1 MLKAFQE
8 SKKEK
13 IKNTVTTET
22 ADMADSQL
30 IPRRVTS
37 EDEDLVIDRE
47 NQAAPDSKTQQNGT
61 AAKVTPTDDGVPETS
76 DEVRSGGNLDA
87 AAKEANVSEEQFD
100 EQQKSA
106 AAALKQQAQNE
117 AEAAKYLAA
126 ARMANNPLHMMAQ
139 GARMGL
145 TGAVP
150 PMVWPSNA
158 AAAAAYSQASF
169 VANHGSPASAS
180 AAAGMAAAAAA
191 AQSSQSTGPQTLLYT
206 VGFGIDPRQSVSN
219 GWDATEAAVR
229 ALRDAMERSTVRLPP
244 SGQGNPFQI
253 HVKIGV
259 PPRQDIISRLEPMN
273 VDMSRITSILPRSI
287 PVMPIDIVVGGLS
300 VSGHDDP
307 DVSIC
312 SAVACVTVQTNAN
325 TNPINQERHAWE
337 RASVAANPGGLH
349 PMMNQMSHA
358 PIEGNPAWSS
368 NLERQQQQQKSQPQ
382 EDRRKYNRTD
392 SMEMLA
398 RISEQV
404 RERQSLLG
412 GRLRPQ
418 DGSAEGSMTS
428 QGIYDDPQKQQQ
440 SVGSNKDDDDTS
452 SNTEDRDNYKKLPP
466 GVTAKNNKRQF
477 VQHNYHDHSLELP
490 TAMEENPMF
499 TSVAKSGKSGGSQP
513 SFPVKL
519 HELLSEI
526 EADGYGF
533 ILSWLPHGRSF
544 KIHKQQEFLD
554 VILPQYFVMT
564 KKSSFLRQLNL
575 YGFNRFSAGPDKG
588 SYYHELFLRGMPWLS
603 KRMTRMKVNGNGIR
617 AAGNPDMEPDFYTMP
632 PVPREELAT
641 AGHREIYVRTPYN
654 MDDQPQVSKQ
664 EQTTAVPQQMQQEE
678 VQAPSP
684 LPEPQSQKDLSN
696 ISPKILNGTTQISF
710 PLKLQT
716 MLDKLEAEGDTDAIS
731 WLPHGRG
738 FLVHKPDIFVSEL
751 MPAYFRQT
759 KYSSFQRQLHMY
771 SFQRI
776 TAGRD
781 KGAYYHEHFLRGKP
795 RLCQKMVRT
804 RINGKGCRKP
814 GNPSNEPDFYSMK
827 PMAIVPEGTNI
838 EIPKDLI
845 SSPGGPDD
853 DDASSS

>member
-1 MLKAFQE
+1 
-8 SKKEK
+8 
-13 IKNTVTTET
+13 
-22 ADMADSQL
+22 MADSEMKPAQ
-30 IPRRVTS
+30 VTS
-37 EDEDLVIDRE
+37 DEDVDPE
-47 NQAAPDSKTQQNGT
+47 NKTDDAAAASSKTQTNGT
-61 AAKVTPTDDGVPETS
+61 AVKPSTTDGSMTDVADEIKSDGNAESVAKDPNAGED
-76 DEVRSGGNLDA
+76 
-87 AAKEANVSEEQFD
+87 QFD
-100 EQQKSA
+100 EQQKNA

-145 TGAVP
+145 AGAVP
-150 PMVWPSNA
+150 PMVWPPNA
-158 AAAAAYSQASF
+158 AAAAAYGQAGF
-169 VANHGSPASAS
+169 AANHNSPASAS
-180 AAAGMAAAAAA
+180 AAAGIAAAAAA
-191 AQSSQSTGPQTLLYT
+191 AQSSQTSGPQTLLYT

-312 SAVACVTVQTNAN
+312 SAVACVTVQTNAA
-325 TNPINQERHAWE
+325 TNPVKQHERHAWE
-337 RASVAANPGGLH
+337 RASVAANATGVH
-349 PMMNQMSHA
+349 PMMNQMPHT
-358 PIEGNPAWSS
+358 PIEGNAAWSS
-368 NLERQQQQQKSQPQ
+368 TLERKQQQQPKPPPQ
-382 EDRRKYNRTD
+382 AAERRKSYNRVD

-404 RERQSLLG
+404 RERPGILG
-412 GRLRPQ
+412 GRLHPQ
-418 DGSAEGSMTS
+418 EGPSEAALPT
-428 QGIYDDPQKQQQ
+428 QGIYDDPQKQQT
-440 SVGSNKDDDDTS
+440 STGSNKDDDDTS
-452 SNTEDRDNYKKLPP
+452 SNTDDKDNYKKLPP

-490 TAMEENPMF
+490 TGMEENPMYGA
-499 TSVAKSGKSGGSQP
+499 VAKSGKSAGSQP

-519 HELLSEI
+519 HELLGEI

-641 AGHREIYVRTPYN
+641 AGHREIYVRSYT
-654 MDDQPQVSKQ
+654 MDDQQQPSNPAQ
-664 EQTTAVPQQMQQEE
+664 PQQPQEE
-678 VQAPSP
+678 ADPPSP
-684 LPEPQSQKDLSN
+684 LPEIQSQQKDLSS

-716 MLDKLEAEGDTDAIS
+716 MLDKLEAEGNTDAIS

-738 FLVHKPDIFVSEL
+738 FLVHKPDIFVNDL

-827 PMAIVPEGTNI
+827 KMAIIPEGTNI
-838 EIPKDLI
+838 EIPKELI
-845 SSPGGPDD
+845 SSPVGPDD
-853 DDASSS
+853 DDGSSS